1 MRPVRPGVPR
11 RILVVRND
19 KLGDFMLAWPALAML
34 RRGLP
39 GCAIDVLA
47 NTYTADMARLCP
59 SIDEVVIDPGP
70 DAAPRSGR
78 ALVATLRSR
87 AYDAAIL
94 LYSTTRIARATWRA
108 GIPFRLAP
116 ATKLAQMF
124 CNRRLR
130 QRRSRSEKPEYE
142 YNEDLVAHYLRA
154 LDIEPLRVPPP
165 MLRFAA
171 EETAAAGD
179 AFRRE
184 HRIAAGS
191 PLIFLHPG
199 SGGSASNLS
208 PAQYAAL
215 ARGLVSRRGHH
226 LVISAGPG
234 EEERARAVAAGLG
247 GLPHTVYVSTE
258 GLRRFAL
265 HLACGEVFIGGST
278 GPLHIAGA
286 LDLGTAAFYPRRRSA
301 TALRWQTMSRPAHR
315 LAFSPP
321 PGAEEEDMT
330 RVDVIA
336 AAGEISAR
344 LLG

>member
-1 MRPVRPGVPR
+1 MSPARPGAPR

-34 RRGLP
+34 RQGLP
-39 GCAIDVLA
+39 DCAIDVLA
-47 NTYTADMARLCP
+47 NAYTAEMARLCP
-59 SIDEVVIDPGP
+59 SVDELVLDPGP
-70 DAAPRSGR
+70 EAARETGR

-108 GIPFRLAP
+108 GIPCRLAP
-116 ATKLAQMF
+116 ATKLAQVF

-142 YNEDLVAHYLRA
+142 YNEDLAAHYLRS
-154 LDIEPLRVPPP
+154 LDIEPQRAAAP

-171 EETAAAGD
+171 AEVAAAGD
-179 AFRRE
+179 AFRHE
-184 HRIAAGS
+184 HRIATDS

-199 SGGSASNLS
+199 SGGSARNLS
-208 PAQYAAL
+208 PEQYAAL
-215 ARGLVSRRGHH
+215 AGGLVSRRGHH

-234 EEERARAVAAGLG
+234 EEERARAVAARLD

-301 TALRWQTMSRPAHR
+301 TALRWQTMNRPARR

-321 PGAEEEDMT
+321 TDAEEEDMT
-330 RVDVIA
+330 RVDIA
-336 AAGEISAR
+336 AAASEISAR